1 MKFVATWKEGGK
13 YRALIMEISTLIKTA
28 VKVIILY
35 AVSPGFTF
43 LIMKIVYTRMSS
55 ASVFIEAK

>member
-1 MKFVATWKEGGK
+1 
-13 YRALIMEISTLIKTA
+13 MEISTLIKTA
-28 VKVIILY
+28 LKVIILY